1 MAAIGSDVQ
10 AVADVRHCHGRGFV
24 NRRAIAKLTLLVES
38 PALSRAVHCRRACVV
53 FAASNVDGGGNTQC
67 LDGHPTTRR
76 GSCVRGAIAE
86 LAMRVGPQH
95 LSYRRLA

>member
-1 MAAIGSDVQ
+1 
-10 AVADVRHCHGRGFV
+10 
-24 NRRAIAKLTLLVES
+24 
-38 PALSRAVHCRRACVV
+38 
-53 FAASNVDGGGNTQC
+53 